1 MFCIDLFFP
10 TLLTR
15 ALIRM
20 LRYYNKANGICYCE
34 ARMSR
39 GNLNQRKTRQIGG
52 SFSSF
57 MLFTSALQLCHILFG
72 DKADPVLGQ
81 DLLRGVVIL
90 DAEYYIRELLGNGD
104 ERVHILD
111 VDVVVR

>member
-1 MFCIDLFFP
+1 MFCSFHHP
-10 TLLTR
+10 R
-15 ALIRM
+15 QREMEQMCYLI
-20 LRYYNKANGICYCE
+20 KANRICHCE
-34 ARMSR
+34 ARKSC
-39 GNLNQRKTRQIGG
+39 GNLNRKKTRQIGG
-52 SFSSF
+52 SFSSII
-57 MLFTSALQLCHILFG
+57 LFYISLQLCHILFG
-72 DKADPVLGQ
+72 DKADTVLGQ